1 MTTAPLPMPA
11 REARAILARL
21 GWYQH
26 DVAERL
32 GVDVRTMR
40 RWLAA
45 GASLPAPH
53 AELLRHL
60 ERETGR

>member
-1 MTTAPLPMPA
+1 MTAPLPMPA
-11 REARAILARL
+11 REARATLRRL

-26 DVAERL
+26 DAAERL
-32 GVDVRTMR
+32 GVDLRTMA
-40 RWLAA
+40 RWLAP

-60 ERETGR
+60 EREMGR